1 MDFMRFFEQQDSVLF
16 SSFMIL
22 IVMSILSWSI
32 ILLKSIRA
40 LGFNYRNKQTVE
52 QIGKVIQLSDLE
64 SLGEKSQSEIGVI
77 IHRLLT
83 ACRNYKKSHS
93 SSALSTNL
101 SFENYVMINIQ
112 NETSQLTHKF
122 ESGLVILASIGAVAP
137 FIGLFGTVWGIFNA
151 LMNIS
156 LEGQVTIATVSAP
169 IGEALVATAMGLFTA
184 IPAVLAYN
192 LFTRLNRN
200 LGQQIDRFS
209 HTIYLYL
216 LDFIKGNN

>member
-1 MDFMRFFEQQDSVLF
+1 MDFMRFFEQQDVVLF
-16 SSFMIL
+16 TSFLIL
-22 IVMSILSWSI
+22 IAMSIISWSI
-32 ILLKSIRA
+32 IILKGIKG
-40 LGFNYRNKQTVE
+40 LTFHYKNKQVFKKMGE
-52 QIGKVIQLSDLE
+52 VIQLTDLE
-64 SLGEKSQSEIGVI
+64 SIPKQTKSEIGEI
-77 IHRLLT
+77 ITRLFT
-83 ACRNYKKSHS
+83 ACRTYKKSHS
-93 SSALSTNL
+93 VSALSQNL

-122 ESGLVILASIGAVAP
+122 ESGLVLLASIGAVAP

-192 LFTRLNRN
+192 LFTRSNRN
-200 LGQQIDRFS
+200 IAQQIDRFS

-216 LDFIKGNN
+216 LDFIQGSK

>member
-1 MDFMRFFEQQDSVLF
+1 MDFMRFFEQQDVVLF
-16 SSFMIL
+16 TSFMIL

-32 ILLKSIRA
+32 VLIKMIKGVGFYYKNKRA
-40 LGFNYRNKQTVE
+40 FK
-52 QIGKVIQLSDLE
+52 QIGNVVSLADLDNMVKD
-64 SLGEKSQSEIGVI
+64 EKSEINSI
-77 IHRLLT
+77 ISKLLT
-83 ACRNYKKSHS
+83 ACRNYKNSHS
-93 SSALSTNL
+93 DSALSQNL

-112 NETSQLTHKF
+112 NETNQLTHKF

-192 LFTRLNRN
+192 LFTRFNRN
-200 LGQQIDRFS
+200 LAQQLDRFS
-209 HTIYLYL
+209 HTIYLYI
-216 LDFIKGNN
+216 LDFIQGNK